1 VVVDIEGILVVLRYR
16 RHPGG
21 IGIVVFF
28 QTLTCRCAES
38 TQAVLG
44 FFYGCP
50 EMYGCRSLGAQMA
63 LGLFDS
69 PEHVDMQRV
78 PKQ

>member
-1 VVVDIEGILVVLRYR
+1 M
-16 RHPGG
+16 
-21 IGIVVFF
+21 
-28 QTLTCRCAES
+28 
-38 TQAVLG
+38 VLG
-44 FFYGCP
+44 LLCFSRLSHVDVRRVPKRCWGFLTSGCP